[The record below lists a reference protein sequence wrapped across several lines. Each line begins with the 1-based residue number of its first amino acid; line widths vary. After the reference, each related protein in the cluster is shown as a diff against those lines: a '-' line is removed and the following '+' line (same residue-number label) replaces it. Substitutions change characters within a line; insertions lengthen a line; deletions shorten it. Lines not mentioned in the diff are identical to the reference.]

1 MRTAPHTGDL
11 MCREISH
18 GLPARIKPRVAFAS
32 ALGYGG
38 AHMKGRALVVFVAF
52 LACTATAAAQTRA
65 FDGKTVR
72 IVVGFSAGGGYD
84 TYSRVIAR
92 HLGRHIPGKP
102 TVVVENM
109 PGAGSLIAANHL
121 YRVAKPDGLTV
132 GNIAGG
138 LVLAQVLGQPG
149 VEFDARKLEWL
160 GVPSREACV
169 CALTK
174 ASGVTSLAAWMAA
187 SKPVKL
193 GAVGPGTSTDD
204 APRMLAATIN
214 LPIQLVRG
222 YKGTAEI
229 RLAAESGELAGGC
242 WQWESVKS
250 TWRQGLESGDVAVV
264 LQITTKPLPD
274 LPNVP
279 VAPSL
284 AKTEEARQLIHAGVI
299 VPTEIGRLYAL
310 PPGTPADRVQTLRAA
325 FVATMR
331 DAEFL
336 ADAKRSKIEIDA
348 MGGEELARVV
358 QDLFKLDP
366 ALVAKLKGIL
376 K

>member
-1 MRTAPHTGDL
+1 MKRVLPIVLLMVLTGT
-11 MCREISH
+11 
-18 GLPARIKPRVAFAS
+18 LPSSGQPRF
-32 ALGYGG
+32 
-38 AHMKGRALVVFVAF
+38 FE
-52 LACTATAAAQTRA
+52 
-65 FDGKTVR
+65 GKTIR

-92 HLGRHIPGKP
+92 HLGRHVPGKP
-102 TVVVENM
+102 TIIVENM

-121 YRVAKPDGLTV
+121 YKVAKPDGLTI
-132 GNIAGG
+132 GNFAGG

-149 VEFDARKLEWL
+149 IEFDARKLEWL
-160 GVPSREACV
+160 GVPSREVCV

-174 ASGVTSLAAWMAA
+174 ASGVTSVATWMAA
-187 SKPVKL
+187 RKPVKL
-193 GAVGPGTSTDD
+193 GGVGPGTSTDD
-204 APRMLAATIN
+204 APRVLAATVN

-250 TWRQGLESGDVAVV
+250 TWRQGLESGEVSVV
-264 LQITTKPLPD
+264 LQITPKPLPD

-279 VAPSL
+279 LAPSL
-284 AKTEEARQLIHAGVI
+284 AKTEEARQIINAGII

-310 PPGTPADRVQTLRAA
+310 PPGTPADRVQTLRTAWA
-325 FVATMR
+325 ETMR
-331 DAEFL
+331 DPELVAE
-336 ADAKRSKIEIDA
+336 AKRSKLEIDPLN
-348 MGGEELARVV
+348 GDELTRMV
-358 QDLFKLDP
+358 QDLLKLDP
-366 ALVAKLKGIL
+366 AIAAKLKGIL

>member
-1 MRTAPHTGDL
+1 MKRLAVLVLVAVVASMAPAG
-11 MCREISH
+11 
-18 GLPARIKPRVAFAS
+18 AQPRF
-32 ALGYGG
+32 
-38 AHMKGRALVVFVAF
+38 FE
-52 LACTATAAAQTRA
+52 
-65 FDGKTVR
+65 GKTVR

-92 HLGRHIPGKP
+92 HLGRHVPGKP
-102 TVVVENM
+102 TVIVENM

-121 YRVAKPDGLTV
+121 YKVAKPDGLTI
-132 GNIAGG
+132 GNFAGG

-149 VEFDARKLEWL
+149 IEFDARKLEWL
-160 GVPSREACV
+160 GVPSREVCV

-174 ASGVTSLAAWMAA
+174 ASGIANVAAWMAA
-187 SKPVKL
+187 PKPVKL
-193 GAVGPGTSTDD
+193 GGVGPGTSTDD
-204 APRMLAATIN
+204 APRVLAATVN

-250 TWRQGLESGDVAVV
+250 TWRQGLESGEVSVV
-264 LQITTKPLPD
+264 LQIATKPLPD

-279 VAPSL
+279 LASSL
-284 AKTEEARQLIHAGVI
+284 AKTEEARQLINAGII

-310 PPGTPADRVQTLRAA
+310 APGTPADRAQALRAA

-331 DAEFL
+331 DPEFV
-336 ADAKRSKIEIDA
+336 ADARRSKLEIDS
-348 MGGEELARVV
+348 MSGEELTRVV
-358 QDLFKLDP
+358 RNLMTLDP

>member
-1 MRTAPHTGDL
+1 
-11 MCREISH
+11 
-18 GLPARIKPRVAFAS
+18 
-32 ALGYGG
+32 
-38 AHMKGRALVVFVAF
+38 MKRALALALLALLAWVAS
-52 LACTATAAAQTRA
+52 TDAQSRF
-65 FDGKTVR
+65 FDGRTVR

-102 TVVVENM
+102 TIVVENM

-121 YRVAKPDGLTV
+121 YKVAKADGLTI
-132 GNIAGG
+132 GNFAGG
-138 LVLAQVLGQPG
+138 LVLFQVLGQPG

-187 SKPVKL
+187 AKPVKL
-193 GAVGPGTSTDD
+193 GGVGPGTSTDD
-204 APRMLAATIN
+204 APRVLAATIN

-250 TWRQGLESGDVAVV
+250 TWRQGLESGEVSVV

-279 VAPSL
+279 IASSL

-299 VPTEIGRLYAL
+299 APTEIGRLYAL

-331 DAEFL
+331 DPEFL
-336 ADAKRSKIEIDA
+336 ADAKRSKIDIDA
-348 MGGEELARVV
+348 MGGEELARVI
-358 QDLFKLDP
+358 QGLLKLDP